1 MTGPSLDGAAVKR
14 GNWPA
19 YVIASPQD
27 AESRERLQ
35 GPLGQAF
42 TDVKFHDAV
51 DGKQLS
57 YSEMMSKRELL
68 NPMLSGHR
76 VGCLLTHKG
85 VWEDHAKNSE
95 EGEWAAV
102 FESDAILHPDFH
114 HVMKKLQ
121 SEHEHE
127 DATNNEKSDI
137 IFLGHC
143 FDQCSADPE
152 TDDRALMKDAIRET
166 RAFRPQC
173 THGYMISRSGA
184 KRLIENA
191 YPIATPLD
199 DGLMWELKGRIVCPQ
214 VVRQPWQTWED
225 RDSPRQSL
233 WPLLS
238 SKIWQMTYKAA
249 RFLR

>member
-42 TDVKFHDAV
+42 TDVKFYDAV

-127 DATNNEKSDI
+127 DAANHEKSDI

-152 TDDRALMKDAIRET
+152 KDDRALMKDVIRET
-166 RAFRPQC
+166 RASRPQC
-173 THGYMISRSGA
+173 GHGYMISHSGA
-184 KRLIENA
+184 KRLIENT

-225 RDSPRQSL
+225 RDSPRQGL
-233 WPLLS
+233 WPLWG
-238 SKIWQMTYKAA
+238 SKLWQMTYKAS